1 MKETKFTASDGASGD
16 RFGWIVYIGG
26 DTLLVG
32 DPGKYKW
39 GGGGGVCAHPCRRLI
54 TVQRNKAYPN
64 KWNCP
69 SILVLVVSIPVW
81 RHGPH

>member
-39 GGGGGVCAHPCRRLI
+39 GGGGGMCSSLQD
-54 TVQRNKAYPN
+54 TD
-64 KWNCP
+64 
-69 SILVLVVSIPVW
+69 
-81 RHGPH
+81 HGTKEQSLSQ